1 MVGSQFLGDMQMSAF
16 LHWYVTNMIFFLFSI
31 SRYALFFSLF
41 FLQLSQDSIKFF
53 FVQDMSQNPP
63 SQELVA
69 KDLHGNEW
77 HFRHIFRGYMYSAFL
92 VDRLIWFNLIVVSS
106 MVSNLD
112 RTDVTHSYLLV

>member
-1 MVGSQFLGDMQMSAF
+1 M
-16 LHWYVTNMIFFLFSI
+16 
-31 SRYALFFSLF
+31 
-41 FLQLSQDSIKFF
+41 FF